1 MDKRPPDPPTRPG
14 WIRMLKPAQHATAL
28 LRQYVEIRMGSVDQA
43 ESSAC
48 RSFLKQFSKAT
59 TGGNPG
65 GVELALRETGKADMV
80 AIFAHVPDIGAVSW
94 LPVILMKR
102 SERIEHIIRET
113 GSRLYPYAPESKP
126 FDPWDEVEAGK
137 RGIPPKVETK
147 FVPGKR
153 A

>member
-28 LRQYVEIRMGSVDQA
+28 LRQYIETRLGCVDA
-43 ESSAC
+43 YESSAC
-48 RSFLKQFSKAT
+48 RTFLMQFSKAT
-59 TGGNPG
+59 TGGNPAG
-65 GVELALRETGKADMV
+65 IELAIRESGKIGMV
-80 AIFAHVPDIGAVSW
+80 AIFAIVPDIGAVSW
-94 LPVILMKR
+94 LPVLLTKR
-102 SERIEHIIRET
+102 VERIEHIIRET

-126 FDPWDEVEAGK
+126 FDPWVEAGK

-147 FVPGKR
+147 LVPGKR